1 MEKQKKIALINDLTG
16 FGRCS
21 TAVMAPIVSAMKIQ
35 AVAVPTAILSAHTQ
49 FPTYYF
55 DDYTDRMKD
64 YIQTYKDLKLDFD
77 AISTGFL
84 GSEQQVDI
92 VLDFIRHFKTDRN
105 FVIVDPV
112 MGDYGKLYRT
122 YTKEMC
128 DKMKELVHYADII
141 TPNLTELCTLL
152 DAPYPE
158 NGASIE
164 ELKEMCGK
172 LAERGPK
179 HIVVTGIHFNQTQI
193 ANFIYNKGED
203 FQIVYSDTPGILKPS
218 YKLQESMMKFV
229 TGALTDADVIL
240 YVTDT
245 VEQSERSAEI
255 VDSIRRSGIPTVVV
269 INKIDLSTPEALEA
283 LVDKWQAEIPGAQVV
298 PTSAKENFN
307 IEGLFRTILSLLPE
321 GPAFYPK
328 DTLTD
333 KTLRFFASEI
343 IREKILKFYDKE
355 IPYCCEIEIESY
367 KEEPTIDR
375 ISATI
380 YVARDSQKG
389 ILIGHKGEKLKR
401 VGQTARED
409 MEQFLGKK
417 VFLQL
422 FVKVSDDWRNNERQ
436 LRRFGYEQ
444 E

>member
-1 MEKQKKIALINDLTG
+1 MHKSGFVNIIGNPNVGKSTLMNALVGEKLSIITSKAQTTRHRIMG
-16 FGRCS
+16 
-21 TAVMAPIVSAMKIQ
+21 IVS
-35 AVAVPTAILSAHTQ
+35 
-49 FPTYYF
+49 
-55 DDYTDRMKD
+55 
-64 YIQTYKDLKLDFD
+64 
-77 AISTGFL
+77 
-84 GSEQQVDI
+84 
-92 VLDFIRHFKTDRN
+92 
-105 FVIVDPV
+105 
-112 MGDYGKLYRT
+112 
-122 YTKEMC
+122 
-128 DKMKELVHYADII
+128 
-141 TPNLTELCTLL
+141 
-152 DAPYPE
+152 
-158 NGASIE
+158 
-164 ELKEMCGK
+164 
-172 LAERGPK
+172 
-179 HIVVTGIHFNQTQI
+179 
-193 ANFIYNKGED
+193 GED

-229 TGALTDADVIL
+229 TGAVADADVIL

-245 VEQSERSAEI
+245 VERGERSAGI
-255 VDSIRRSGIPTVVV
+255 IDRIRQSGVPAIVV
-269 INKIDLSTPEALEA
+269 INKIDLTTPEALEA
-283 LVDKWQAEIPGAQVV
+283 LVDKWQGELPEARIV
-298 PTSAKENFN
+298 PASAKENFN
-307 IEGLFRTILSLLPE
+307 IEGLFKTILDLLPE

-343 IREKILKFYDKE
+343 IREKILRFYDKE

-375 ISATI
+375 IAATI